1 MMRVLITTVPFG
13 EFDRTP
19 IDLLS
24 AGPDVEFLINP
35 LGKKL
40 TEDELA
46 GLIPDVDIVI
56 AGTEAITRRVMEK
69 GNRLKLISRV
79 GIGLDSVDLHAARE
93 LGIAVSYTPD
103 APAPAVAELT
113 LAHMLNLLRHLPIID
128 RKMHS
133 GTWKRMT
140 GERLA
145 LQTVGILGTGRIGGR
160 VLRHLQGFAPARILV
175 NDIKPDHEMYERM
188 GAELVDKQ
196 TIYAAAD
203 IISVHIPLTPLT
215 RHMIAREQME
225 AMKPGVLL
233 INTARGGIIH
243 EDDLYAQL
251 ASGHVG
257 GAAVDVFELEPYSG
271 TLSQLDNCLLSSHMG
286 SMTKD
291 CRVAMEIG
299 ATEEALR
306 FIRGEELT
314 NVVPEYEYANQSP
327 VVG

>member
-1 MMRVLITTVPFG
+1 MRVLITTVPFG

-24 AGPDVEFLINP
+24 AEPGVEFIINP
-35 LGKKL
+35 IGKKL

-46 GLIPDVDIVI
+46 GLIPDIDIVI
-56 AGTEAITRRVMEK
+56 AGTEPITRKVMEK
-69 GNRLKLISRV
+69 ANRLKLISRV

-93 LGIAVSYTPD
+93 LGITVSYTPD
-103 APAPAVAELT
+103 EPAPAVAELT
-113 LAHMLNLLRHLPIID
+113 VAHMLNLLRHLPLID
-128 RKMHS
+128 RKMHT
-133 GTWKRMT
+133 GMWKRIT

-160 VLRHLQGFAPARILV
+160 VLKHLQGFAPARILV
-175 NDIKPDHEMYERM
+175 NDIKPNYELYERM
-188 GAELVDKQ
+188 GAELVDKH
-196 TIYAAAD
+196 TIYEQAD

-243 EDDLYAQL
+243 EDDLHAL
-251 ASGHVG
+251 LVSGQVG
-257 GAAVDVFELEPYSG
+257 GAAVDVFEVEPYSG
-271 TLSQLDNCLLSSHMG
+271 LLAGLDNCLLSSHMG

-306 FIRGEELT
+306 CIRRMELM
-314 NVVPEYEYANQSP
+314 NVVPEYEYFNQVP
-327 VVG
+327 DAG